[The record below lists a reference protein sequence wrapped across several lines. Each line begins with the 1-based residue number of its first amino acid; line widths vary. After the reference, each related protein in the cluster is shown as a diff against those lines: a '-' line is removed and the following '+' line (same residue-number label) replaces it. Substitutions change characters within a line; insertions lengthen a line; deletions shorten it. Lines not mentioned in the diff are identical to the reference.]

1 MKQREQQP
9 EKKEIEEEE
18 RRVKT
23 LRFLVD
29 FSLAYLAQTKL
40 SLEEAQAEDRGQ
52 RAEFIFPGKRR
63 DLRISDTCPEVIDC
77 IGGKYANTLAL
88 SCILDTE
95 HMEVA

>member
-40 SLEEAQAEDRGQ
+40 SPEEAQAVVAGVKKQALCLFPEKEETFDLIYLPRFQ
-52 RAEFIFPGKRR
+52 RLLQ
-63 DLRISDTCPEVIDC
+63 D
-77 IGGKYANTLAL
+77 KYRL
-88 SCILDTE
+88 
-95 HMEVA
+95 H

>member
-9 EKKEIEEEE
+9 EKKEIEKEE

-40 SLEEAQAEDRGQ
+40 SLEEAQAMVAGVKKQALHLFPAKEGTFDLIYLPIFQ
-52 RAEFIFPGKRR
+52 RLLR
-63 DLRISDTCPEVIDC
+63 D
-77 IGGKYANTLAL
+77 KYRL
-88 SCILDTE
+88 
-95 HMEVA
+95 H